1 MSEYLDAVR
10 EELGGGRGSARAFV
24 LLFREAEE
32 AEQRHDLRTLEE
44 TLDLAEQAAQSAD
57 ETLAEEAERLID
69 LCEQLLQRAR
79 THVGASATED
89 ALLCPGCERPTAAS
103 AVRCRACGTLLV
115 SRPTTLPPR

>member
-1 MSEYLDAVR
+1 MSEYLKAVR
-10 EELGGGRGSARAFV
+10 EEVGAGRVSARAFV

-32 AEQRHDLRTLEE
+32 AEERHDLPTLEE
-44 TLDLAEQAAQSAD
+44 TLDLAQQAAQTAD

-79 THVGASATED
+79 GHVGAPPTED
-89 ALLCPGCERPTAAS
+89 ALLCPGCGRPIAAS

-115 SRPTTLPPR
+115 